1 MARFGI
7 RLAAWALGSLLLTA
21 CLGGQTGQPGSAD
34 CASIWSDSDAR
45 NAAKAFVADYAAG
58 LSWQEEPLGTASP
71 TLVALD
77 DTVQLTIGSDSAPV
91 VAECGGLR
99 IPVTVVLTTTTSG
112 ISESGDA
119 EIVLSGPTKPLSGRL
134 VFRGTRVHL
143 DITLLEHSSAMT
155 PEGSLDALDSE
166 LPGAAATLVEP

>member
-21 CLGGQTGQPGSAD
+21 CLGGQTGQPGSLD
-34 CASIWSDSDAR
+34 CAGVGSDSD
-45 NAAKAFVADYAAG
+45 AAKAFVGNYAAG
-58 LSWQEEPLGTASP
+58 LSWQEEPLDTASP
-71 TLVALD
+71 TVVTLD

-91 VAECGGLR
+91 VAECGDLR

-119 EIVLSGPTKPLSGRL
+119 EIVLSGPTKPLRGRL
-134 VFRGTRVHL
+134 VFQGTRVHL
-143 DITLLEHSSAMT
+143 NVTLLEHSAGMT
-155 PEGSLDALDSE
+155 PEGALEALDSD